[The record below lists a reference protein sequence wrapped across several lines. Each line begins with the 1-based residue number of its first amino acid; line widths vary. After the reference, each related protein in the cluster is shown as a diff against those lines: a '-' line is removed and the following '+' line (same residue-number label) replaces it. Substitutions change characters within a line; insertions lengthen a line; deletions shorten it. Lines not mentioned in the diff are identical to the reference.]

1 MASLSLSNAPAG
13 QTAGPL
19 PASGSLRIALADVQ
33 RVSAS
38 APGGSRLVNAL
49 TRCRSSLDG
58 SFSELVNATTEV
70 VGSGEFEHIVTDITA
85 VDGSTAS
92 VAMIFRARGQRGLNV
107 VREARASIDLASC
120 SASDISLP
128 RA

>member
-1 MASLSLSNAPAG
+1 M
-13 QTAGPL
+13 
-19 PASGSLRIALADVQ
+19 Q

-58 SFSELVNATTEV
+58 SFSELVNATTEM

-92 VAMIFRARGQRGLNV
+92 VAMIFRARGRRGLNV